1 MSRLTRI
8 LEDGKYKVRIMVH
21 GKLTTVLIKY
31 IKGNRGENHV
41 PGLLSRFFK
50 LPGMGFDIKT
60 NCKETTFTYDNGLM
74 VDKLQWTGHKWLGRI
89 YLRDV
94 YTGLFILKRA

>member
-1 MSRLTRI
+1 MSTLTRI
-8 LEDGKYKVRIMVH
+8 LPDGKYAVKIMVH

-41 PGLLSRFFK
+41 PGPLSRFFK
-50 LPGMGFDIKT
+50 LSGMGFDIKT

-74 VDKLQWTGHKWLGRI
+74 VDKLKWVGNKWLGQI
-89 YLRDV
+89 YLRNV
-94 YTGLFILKRA
+94 YAGLFILKRM